1 MMNQQEKNNAGVTP
15 VKVPHS
21 IQIDRRRKTVIT
33 GVMDV
38 CSFHETEIVLQLEQ
52 GRMYLTGQELHIGKL
67 LPEEC
72 RLDVTGQI
80 DSVVYETSRKP
91 AAFRWPWRKESV

>member
-1 MMNQQEKNNAGVTP
+1 MMNQSEKSATATTP

-52 GRMYLTGQELHIGKL
+52 GRMYLTGQDLHIGKL
-67 LPEEC
+67 LPEES
-72 RLDVTGQI
+72 RLDVAGQI
-80 DSVVYETSRKP
+80 DSVVYETPRRPSH
-91 AAFRWPWRKESV
+91 FRWPFRKGNA

>member
-1 MMNQQEKNNAGVTP
+1 MMNQAEKSATATTP

-52 GRMYLTGQELHIGKL
+52 GRMYLTGQDLHIGKL
-67 LPEEC
+67 LPEES
-72 RLDVTGQI
+72 RLDVSGQI
-80 DSVVYETSRKP
+80 DSVVYETPRRPSN
-91 AAFRWPWRKESV
+91 FRWLFRKGNA